1 MPDSTVYPAR
11 TPTVYPDDA
20 TVYESSTTY
29 SRINTSTDVMVVGTS
44 NDGITGITTSSGTL
58 A

>member
-20 TVYESSTTY
+20 SVYESSVSY
-29 SRINTSTDVMVVGTS
+29 SRINTSTDVMVVGMS
-44 NDGITGITTSSGTL
+44 NDGITGITTSSGAL
-58 A
+58 S